1 MLCLL
6 LAAVAAACGCRVH
19 QHRAMQVVR
28 RTEAALQY
36 LAESDPETEAQIA
49 EALTKLTLAGRLKP
63 AAKKQ

>member
-1 MLCLL
+1 
-6 LAAVAAACGCRVH
+6 
-19 QHRAMQVVR
+19 MQVVR